1 MFSLF
6 KKKDLPQAKDNT
18 KDKSQG
24 PSQAQAPVAV
34 PWIQRLAQGLKKT
47 SSNLS
52 QVFGGAQIDEALF
65 EHLEEA
71 LLMSDA
77 GVKATAYLL
86 KDLQVQVK
94 KKGLTEPKDVKA
106 LLRESMCHLLK
117 PLEAKMDL
125 SKENH
130 LHWQA
135 PAPPER
141 LGGERAFGSGGHLPC
156 CCQGTIA
163 KLGDSK

>member
-6 KKKDLPQAKDNT
+6 KKKDLPAAKD
-18 KDKSQG
+18 KAQVQA
-24 PSQAQAPVAV
+24 QAQAPVAV

-94 KKGLTEPKDVKA
+94 KKGLTDPNDVKA
-106 LLRESMCHLLK
+106 RQ
-117 PLEAKMDL
+117 PFA
-125 SKENH
+125 N
-130 LHWQA
+130 
-135 PAPPER
+135 
-141 LGGERAFGSGGHLPC
+141 SGRQEVIVNKHVVVDKC
-156 CCQGTIA
+156 DQSVVA
-163 KLGDSK
+163 